1 MATFTMRMPTDL
13 NDALKAMA
21 LIAATQEQYE
31 AKRADS
37 LQALSIFY
45 QS

>member
-21 LIAATQEQYE
+21 LLTGLSMSAIAEE
-31 AKRADS
+31 AILKAV
-37 LQALSIFY
+37 
-45 QS
+45 